1 MKCLRIDQIYLYL
14 EKELPP
20 DEIRAIEAHLAS
32 CVKCQK
38 AVEERRILQ
47 HAANNLPKWEPPPD
61 FTEQIMSQIF
71 PANLSL
77 KSILIAISTYIGF
90 LSLSVVV
97 YFITTAQSFSFL
109 HVRLLN
115 KLIYSGQNFS
125 IFVIKLLKLAQVSV
139 QVILHLSGYFLR
151 VLSHLTT
158 LLNTETYIFFTI
170 FTLILF
176 ALAFLGVGRIFF
188 AGEKI

>member
-14 EKELPP
+14 EKEIAP
-20 DEIRAIEAHLAS
+20 DETRAIEAHLAS
-32 CVKCQK
+32 CTKCQK
-38 AVEERRILQ
+38 AVEERRIFQ
-47 HAANNLPKWEPPPD
+47 HAANDLPKWETPPD
-61 FTEQIMSQIF
+61 FTEQIMSLIF
-71 PANLSL
+71 PENLSL
-77 KSILIAISTYIGF
+77 KNILIAIATYVGF
-90 LSLSVVV
+90 LSLSVLV
-97 YFITTAQSFSFL
+97 YFITTGQSLSFFP
-109 HVRLLN
+109 VRLFH

-139 QVILHLSGYFLR
+139 QVILHLSGYLLR

-158 LLNTETYIFFTI
+158 LLNTEVYIFFAI

-176 ALAFLGVGRIFF
+176 ALVFLGVGRRFL

>member
-1 MKCLRIDQIYLYL
+1 MNCLRIDQIYLYL

-20 DEIRAIEAHLAS
+20 DETRAIEAHLAS

-38 AVEERRILQ
+38 AVEERRIFQ

-77 KSILIAISTYIGF
+77 KNIIIAIATYVGF
-90 LSLSVVV
+90 LFLSVIG
-97 YFITTAQSFSFL
+97 YFITTGQSFSFFP
-109 HVRLLN
+109 VRFLN

-125 IFVIKLLKLAQVSV
+125 IFVIKLLKSIQVSV
-139 QVILHLSGYFLR
+139 KAILHLSGYLLR

-158 LLNTETYIFFTI
+158 LLNTEVYIFFAI
-170 FTLILF
+170 FALILF
-176 ALAFLGVGRIFF
+176 ALVFLGVGRRFL